1 MKCIYC
7 EANETQGV
15 LLCYSCQVDLFP
27 LVSAWAYCGAC
38 GNEMPADRAIC
49 PQCVPTGMMP
59 APAAAPAGV
68 SSATAVVPAS
78 SELSRDAVPPPKNK
92 ASTSSPSGP
101 VPRSKEPAVTRT
113 EIRQA
118 RRLQWIIKSIF
129 AIFWLLIVILALWWV
144 RAGATPP
151 PDVIFP

>member
-38 GNEMPADRAIC
+38 GNEMPTDRAIC
-49 PQCVPTGMMP
+49 PQCVPMGAMP
-59 APAAAPAGV
+59 APVPV
-68 SSATAVVPAS
+68 SSVIAVAPIS
-78 SELSRDAVPPPKNK
+78 PELSRDAVPPPIKNK
-92 ASTSSPSGP
+92 ASVSSPP
-101 VPRSKEPAVTRT
+101 WPEPRSKEPPVTRAD
-113 EIRQA
+113 IRQA

-129 AIFWLLIVILALWWV
+129 AIFWLLIVILLLWWV
-144 RAGATPP
+144 RDGATQP